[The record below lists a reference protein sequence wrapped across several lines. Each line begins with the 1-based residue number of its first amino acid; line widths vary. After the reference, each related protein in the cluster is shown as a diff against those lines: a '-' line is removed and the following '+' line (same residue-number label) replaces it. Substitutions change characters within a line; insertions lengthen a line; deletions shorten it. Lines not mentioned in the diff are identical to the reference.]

1 MTSFVVTGIKYGLTG
16 RSGAAAR
23 FQGAL
28 RVEDGVITE
37 MGDLTPA
44 PNERVVDAFGCVV
57 TPGFVNTHHHLFQS
71 LMKSIPATINGGL
84 DDWVMEG
91 PYRFWPTLDEDDPL
105 HAGLYDLNRYYAET
119 TDHTE

>member
-1 MTSFVVTGIKYGLTG
+1 MRGPE
-16 RSGAAAR
+16 AR

-28 RVEDGVITE
+28 RVEEGVITE
-37 MGDLTPA
+37 IGDLAPA
-44 PNERVVDAFGCVV
+44 PADRIIDARGCVV

-91 PYRFWPTLDEDDPL
+91 
-105 HAGLYDLNRYYAET
+105 
-119 TDHTE
+119 